1 MQKILYVGMD
11 VHQATIVI
19 VVLDA
24 EGKTRSE
31 AIIET
36 KTETVRDFIRGLR
49 GELHVTFEEGAQ
61 AAWLYDLLRPHV
73 MQVLV
78 CNPRHN
84 KLLGAGNK
92 SDRIDAKKLAQLLR
106 AGLLK
111 PVYHGES
118 GTRALKEMVR
128 GYECLVSDTT
138 RVMNRI
144 KAMYRSRG
152 IACAGHDVY
161 REDRRSQWLQK
172 LTERGVRL
180 RAEVLY
186 RQLTALQELRAEAK
200 QAMLEESG
208 KHGAR
213 KLLAGVP
220 ELGAVRVAQLIASV
234 DTPHRFRTKRQFW
247 AYCGLVVVQRA
258 SAEYRVEGGRVKKA
272 AKAGATRGL
281 NANYNHRLK
290 SVFKAAETSACARE
304 PFRRHYDTLV
314 AKGTDPAL
322 ARLTVTRKLAA
333 ITLALWKRG
342 EQFDAERAV
351 PRAA

>member
-11 VHQATIVI
+11 VQQACIVI
-19 VVLDA
+19 AVLNV
-24 EGKTRSE
+24 EGKTLSE

-61 AAWLYDLLRPHV
+61 AAWLYDLLRPLAA
-73 MQVLV
+73 QVLV

-92 SDRIDAKKLAQLLR
+92 SDRIDAQKLAQLLR

-128 GYECLVSDTT
+128 SYECLVSDTT

-144 KAMYRSRG
+144 KAIYRSRG
-152 IACAGHDVY
+152 ITCAGHDVY
-161 REDRRSQWLQK
+161 REDRRAEWLQK

-186 RQLTALQELRAEAK
+186 RQLTALRELRAGAK
-200 QAMLEESG
+200 QAMLAESG
-208 KHGAR
+208 QHGAR
-213 KLLAGVP
+213 QLLAGVP
-220 ELGAVRVAQLIASV
+220 KLGAVRVAQVIASV
-234 DTPHRFRTKRQFW
+234 DTPHRFRSKRQFW
-247 AYCGLVVVQRA
+247 AYCGLAVVTKA
-258 SAEYRVEGGRVKKA
+258 SAEYRVEGGRVRKA
-272 AKAGATRGL
+272 AKAAAARGL
-281 NANYNHRLK
+281 NGNYNHRLK
-290 SVFKAAETSACARE
+290 SVFKSAAQSACASE
-304 PFRRHYDTLV
+304 PFKQHYDALV
-314 AKGTDPAL
+314 AKGINAAL

-333 ITLALWKRG
+333 ITLAIWKHG
-342 EQFDAERAV
+342 EPFDAERAV
-351 PRAA
+351 KRLA

>member
-19 VVLDA
+19 VVLNVD
-24 EGKTRSE
+24 GKTISE

-36 KTETVRDFIRGLR
+36 KTETVRDFMRGLR

-61 AAWLYDLLRPHV
+61 AAWLYDLLRPHATEL
-73 MQVLV
+73 LV

-84 KLLGAGNK
+84 KLLAAGNK
-92 SDRIDAKKLAQLLR
+92 SDRIDALKLAQLLR

-111 PVYHGES
+111 PVYHGEQ

-128 GYECLVSDTT
+128 SYECLVSDTT

-144 KAMYRSRG
+144 KALYRARG

-161 REDRRSQWLQK
+161 REDRRAAWLEK

-186 RQLTALQELRAEAK
+186 RQLTALRELRAEAK
-200 QAMLEESG
+200 QAMLAESG
-208 KHGAR
+208 KHDAR

-220 ELGAVRVAQLIASV
+220 KLGAVRVAQIIASV
-234 DTPHRFRTKRQFW
+234 DTPHRFRSKRQFW
-247 AYCGLVVVQRA
+247 AYCGLAVVTKA
-258 SAEYRVEGGRVKKA
+258 SAEYRVEAGRVKKTTKA
-272 AKAGATRGL
+272 AATRGL
-281 NANYNHRLK
+281 NGNYNHRLK
-290 SVFKAAETSACARE
+290 SVFKSAAQSACASE
-304 PFRRHYDTLV
+304 PFKQQYDALV
-314 AKGTDPAL
+314 AKGITAAL

-333 ITLALWKRG
+333 VTLAIWKRG
-342 EQFDAERAV
+342 ETFDAERAV
-351 PRAA
+351 KRAA

>member
-19 VVLDA
+19 VVLNA
-24 EGKTRSE
+24 EGKTVSE

-61 AAWLYDLLRPHV
+61 AAWLYDLLRPHATEV
-73 MQVLV
+73 MV

-84 KLLGAGNK
+84 RLLGDGNK
-92 SDRIDAKKLAQLLR
+92 NDRIDAMKLAQLLR

-111 PVYHGES
+111 PVYHGQS

-128 GYECLVSDTT
+128 SYECLVSDTT

-144 KAMYRSRG
+144 KAIYRSRG
-152 IACAGHDVY
+152 ILCAGHDVY
-161 REDRRSQWLQK
+161 REDRRVEWLAK

-186 RQLTALQELRAEAK
+186 RQLTALRELRAQAK
-200 QAMLEESG
+200 QAMLAESG
-208 KHGAR
+208 QHGTR

-220 ELGAVRVAQLIASV
+220 KLGAVRVAQIIASV
-234 DTPHRFRTKRQFW
+234 DTPHRFRSKRQFW
-247 AYCGLVVVQRA
+247 AYCGLAVVTKA
-258 SAEYRVEGGRVKKA
+258 SAEYRIEAGRVKKT
-272 AKAGATRGL
+272 AKAAATRGL
-281 NANYNHRLK
+281 NGNYNHRLK
-290 SVFKAAETSACARE
+290 SVFKSAAQSACASE
-304 PFRRHYDTLV
+304 PFKQQYDALL
-314 AKGTDPAL
+314 AKGINAAL

-333 ITLALWKRG
+333 ITLAIWKRG
-342 EQFDAERAV
+342 EPFDVQRAV
-351 PRAA
+351 KRAA